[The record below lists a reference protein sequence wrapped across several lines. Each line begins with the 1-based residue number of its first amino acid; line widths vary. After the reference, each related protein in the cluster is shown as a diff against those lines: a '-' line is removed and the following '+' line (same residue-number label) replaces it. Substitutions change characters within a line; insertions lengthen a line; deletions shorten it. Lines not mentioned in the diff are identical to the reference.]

1 MTRVALE
8 KLTKRYGAATA
19 VNGIDLAIEEGEFI
33 VLLGPSGCGKTTTLR
48 CIAGLESVSGGIIRF
63 DGKVVSSPEVSLPP
77 EHRQIGMVFQ
87 SYAVWPHMTVFE
99 NVAFGLKLK
108 RGLARADI
116 ETRVRKALDTVGL
129 ATFAERGVYQLSGGQ
144 QQRVALAR
152 AIVLEP
158 RLLLFDEPL
167 SNLDAKL
174 REQMRVELRQ
184 LQQRLG
190 ITSIYVTHD
199 QEEAMVVAD
208 RIVLMQGGD
217 IVQIGTPIDIY
228 NRPASLFA
236 ASFIGLTNA
245 LPGVV
250 IQNDGG
256 ATRVSVGDG
265 LELESADGGF
275 ASQRQVDV
283 LCRPEQLALSIAR
296 PEGPN
301 VFQAQ
306 VGHTVFMG
314 NSADVCLTRGP
325 LKLTAQ
331 ISPAAHWPPATELWV
346 SIAPES
352 VRLLPRDGH
361 GAATLPHS

>member
-8 KLTKRYGAATA
+8 MFTKRYGGATA
-19 VNGIDLAIEEGEFI
+19 VNSIELSIDDGEFV

-48 CIAGLESVSGGIIRF
+48 CIAGLEEVSSGAIRF
-63 DGKVVSSPEVSLPP
+63 DGKVVSSADVLLPP
-77 EHRQIGMVFQ
+77 EQRHIGMVFQ
-87 SYAVWPHMTVFE
+87 SYAVWPHMTVAE

-108 RGLARADI
+108 RGLSRADI
-116 ETRVRKALDTVGL
+116 DVRTAKALETVGL
-129 ATFAERGVYQLSGGQ
+129 GPYAARGVYQLSGGQ

-174 REQMRVELRQ
+174 REQMRVELRD

-199 QEEAMVVAD
+199 QEEAMVIAD
-208 RIVLMQGGD
+208 RIVLMQGGN
-217 IVQIGTPIDIY
+217 IAQIGTPIDIY
-228 NRPASLFA
+228 NKPSSLFA

-245 LPGVV
+245 LAGIV
-250 IQNDGG
+250 ISGDGG
-256 ATRVSVGDG
+256 GVTRVSVAEG

-275 ASQRQVDV
+275 PDSRPVDV
-283 LCRPEQLALSIAR
+283 LCRPEQLALSAAR

-301 VFQAQ
+301 MFQAS
-306 VGHTVFMG
+306 VEKTVFMG
-314 NSADVCLTRGP
+314 NSADVYLARGP
-325 LKLTAQ
+325 LKLKAQ

-346 SIAPES
+346 KIPPEA
-352 VRLLPRDGH
+352 VRLLPRE
-361 GAATLPHS
+361 TSPQ

>member
-19 VNGIDLAIEEGEFI
+19 VNGIDIAIDDGEFI

-48 CIAGLESVSGGIIRF
+48 CIAGLEEVSDGAIRY
-63 DGKVVSSPEVSLPP
+63 DGTVVSSPEVSLPP
-77 EHRQIGMVFQ
+77 ERRHIGMVFQ
-87 SYAVWPHMTVFE
+87 SYAVWPHMTVAE

-108 RGLARADI
+108 RLGRADI
-116 ETRVRKALDTVGL
+116 DARVKKALDTVGL
-129 ATFAERGVYQLSGGQ
+129 GTYAQRGVYQLSGGQ

-199 QEEAMVVAD
+199 QEEAMVIAD
-208 RIVLMQGGD
+208 RIVLMRGGN
-217 IVQIGTPIDIY
+217 IAQIGTPVDVY
-228 NRPASLFA
+228 SKPASLFA

-250 IQNDGG
+250 AGREG
-256 ATRVSVGDG
+256 SATLVTLGEG
-265 LELESADGGF
+265 LQLASADNGV
-275 ASQRQVDV
+275 AKDQPVDV
-283 LCRPEQLALSIAR
+283 LCRPEHLALSAER
-296 PEGPN
+296 PEGRN
-301 VFQAQ
+301 VFKAAVEQ
-306 VGHTVFMG
+306 TVFMG
-314 NSADVCLTRGP
+314 KSSDVLLTHGP
-325 LKLTAQ
+325 LKLKAQ

-346 SIAPES
+346 NIAPEA
-352 VRLLPRDGH
+352 VRLLPRE
-361 GAATLPHS
+361 AHS